1 MFEKFKKKIEDY
13 LNNVQ
18 DNLTPKL
25 NKALDKLDKFINEME
40 TNKKDIIVNNLDS
53 SDVTKE
59 ILSNATGL
67 SISEIEKIIKEDK
80 S

>member
-1 MFEKFKKKIEDY
+1 
-13 LNNVQ
+13 
-18 DNLTPKL
+18 
-25 NKALDKLDKFINEME
+25 ME